1 MTVLEIQSVGAPPE
15 KHADRIVSLMLRHLA
30 QQHAKLWETVND
42 ITKSPH
48 TRDGN
53 PRAQRKL
60 EARIKAL
67 GVNFVHLEPGK
78 RGRYR
83 LSVNGWTGFDP
94 AVDRR
99 IAADDPIPA
108 KPWLA
113 NWHHIIEGKGHGWVD
128 FYSRAVLYLTHH
140 SLSRVTQRWQVRT
153 LADLLRVIEAIGAA
167 ALSHIASS
175 QTEGNEDTWHI
186 TPPEGIRV
194 PFPNHSSV
202 MVLKQHE
209 KHKALVVTTIF

>member
-15 KHADRIVSLMLRHLA
+15 RYANRVVADMMRHLA
-30 QQHAKLWETVND
+30 EQQASLWETVND

-60 EARIKAL
+60 EAKIKAL

-94 AVDRR
+94 AVCRR
-99 IAADDPIPA
+99 
-108 KPWLA
+108 
-113 NWHHIIEGKGHGWVD
+113 
-128 FYSRAVLYLTHH
+128 
-140 SLSRVTQRWQVRT
+140 
-153 LADLLRVIEAIGAA
+153 
-167 ALSHIASS
+167 
-175 QTEGNEDTWHI
+175 
-186 TPPEGIRV
+186 
-194 PFPNHSSV
+194 
-202 MVLKQHE
+202 
-209 KHKALVVTTIF
+209 